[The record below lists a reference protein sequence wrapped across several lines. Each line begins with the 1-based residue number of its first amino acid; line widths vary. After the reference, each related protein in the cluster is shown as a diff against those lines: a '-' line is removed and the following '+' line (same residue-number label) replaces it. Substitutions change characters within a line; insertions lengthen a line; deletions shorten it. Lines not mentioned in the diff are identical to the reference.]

1 MKIAV
6 ELKRAYLLLNHG
18 PTVLVSAAH
27 DGHENVMAAAWNTAL
42 DFVPPK
48 VCVVIDKS
56 SYTRELILASGEF
69 ALSVPTQNL
78 AKLTTQVGSKTGRGI
93 KKLTEMGVESFA
105 SENISAPLISGAAG
119 WLECK
124 LLPEPAMQEKYDLFF
139 GEVVAAWADER
150 IFIENRWQFD
160 DEKHPGM
167 RTIHHI
173 AAGHYF
179 LAGAQVSGHA
189 KA

>member
-1 MKIAV
+1 MKISV
-6 ELKRAYLLLNHG
+6 ELKRSYLLLNHG

-27 DGHENVMAAAWNTAL
+27 GGHENIMAAAWNTAI

-56 SYTRELILASGEF
+56 SYTRELIEASGEF

-78 AKLTTQVGSKTGRGI
+78 AQLTTRVGMKSGRGI
-93 KKLTEMGVESFA
+93 QKLTEMNVPSFA
-105 SENISAPLISGAAG
+105 SGKITAPLITGAAG

-124 LLPEPAMQEKYDLFF
+124 LLPEPEMAQKYDLFF
-139 GEVVAAWADER
+139 GEIVAAWADDR
-150 IFIENRWQFD
+150 IFINNRWEFD

-167 RTIHHI
+167 RTLHHI
-173 AAGHYF
+173 AAGTYF
-179 LAGAQVSGHA
+179 LAGGQVDGRE
-189 KA
+189 

>member
-1 MKIAV
+1 MKIPV

-27 DGHENVMAAAWNTAL
+27 NGHENVMAAAWNTAL

-56 SYTRELILASGEF
+56 SYTRELIEASGEF
-69 ALSVPTQNL
+69 SLSVPTQNL
-78 AKLTTQVGSKTGRGI
+78 ARITTQVGTKSGRGI
-93 KKLTEMGVESFA
+93 KKIAEMGVATFP
-105 SENISAPLISGAAG
+105 SENIAAPLIVGAAG

-124 LLPEPAMQEKYDLFF
+124 LLPEPEMQSKYDLFF
-139 GEVVAAWADER
+139 GEVVAAWADPR
-150 IFIENRWQFD
+150 VFVENRWQFD
-160 DEKHPGM
+160 DEKYPGM

-173 AAGHYF
+173 AAGNYF

-189 KA
+189 EQ